1 MKVHVHCMN
10 LMKNPIFQ
18 KFQSLQILKERVTRQ
33 MTHFKNHL
41 IKWFNGFKMF
51 SFRCMSHVKEI
62 NMPKN
67 MFDYPLKLILGFFGI
82 FCIYGIKLKYSYT
95 IVYDSEN
102 SPQTHE
108 LSYIGLFKFSHLSL
122 FYVNVICKK

>member
-1 MKVHVHCMN
+1 MHVTCEGNKHAKKHVW
-10 LMKNPIFQ
+10 LSI
-18 KFQSLQILKERVTRQ
+18 E
-33 MTHFKNHL
+33 TH
-41 IKWFNGFKMF
+41 
-51 SFRCMSHVKEI
+51 
-62 NMPKN
+62 
-67 MFDYPLKLILGFFGI
+67 FGI